1 MFYAGHFTTD
11 HPRSSCGIFSLVF
24 VLLQYNNFKILAADS
39 SFFFWYAGTSS
50 QRSGQ
55 VSIWRSSEQG
65 PVLGRGS
72 KKNFPLT
79 QASVIAWLHECWD
92 SLIKV
97 TTCTTKSLQRVSHC
111 FHWLTID
118 ANVQSN
124 APRRCAITH
133 FVHRL
138 LRTSDA
144 PRSAFPALWLLSIF

>member
-11 HPRSSCGIFSLVF
+11 HPRSSCGIFSVVF
-24 VLLQYNNFKILAADS
+24 VLLQYNNFWNPCRRQFVFLICGYIFTTVRS
-39 SFFFWYAGTSS
+39 SFYMKIIGA
-50 QRSGQ
+50 
-55 VSIWRSSEQG
+55 RSSSRSWEQ
-65 PVLGRGS
+65 
-72 KKNFPLT
+72 KNFPLT
-79 QASVIAWLHECWD
+79 QASVTAWLHECWD

-124 APRRCAITH
+124 APRRCAISH

-144 PRSAFPALWLLSIF
+144 PRSALPALWLLSIF